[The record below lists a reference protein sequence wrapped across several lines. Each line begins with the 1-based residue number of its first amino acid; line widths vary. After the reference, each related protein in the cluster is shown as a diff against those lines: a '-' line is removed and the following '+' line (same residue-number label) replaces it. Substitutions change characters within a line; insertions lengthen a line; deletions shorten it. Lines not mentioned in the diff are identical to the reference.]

1 MTLTK
6 SLDKRGGFTS
16 VFIWQL
22 RRTLPAAV
30 IYWLLMAGITLWDSI
45 VRRGVD
51 DHVHLMEIFITGFA
65 FYMPIMCLGDCFS
78 RRQADYINALPVP
91 RGELYLA
98 SVLNGL
104 WFRRLPHQKP
114 DYGSHSLSG
123 LLLYDGGALGD
134 VSWLYYGI
142 GGTPYLLAG
151 HSFLQHGLG
160 RPHHT

>member
-22 RRTLPAAV
+22 RRILPAAI
-30 IYWLLMAGITLWDSI
+30 IYWLLMAGVTLWDSI

-78 RRQADYINALPVP
+78 RRHIM
-91 RGELYLA
+91 GM
-98 SVLNGL
+98 
-104 WFRRLPHQKP
+104 
-114 DYGSHSLSG
+114 
-123 LLLYDGGALGD
+123 
-134 VSWLYYGI
+134 
-142 GGTPYLLAG
+142 
-151 HSFLQHGLG
+151 
-160 RPHHT
+160 